1 MKPKLNRIGTN
12 AGLLAAALLLSTLH
26 CQLSTLFAQGTTFSY
41 QGRLSDNGSPAN
53 GNYDLTF
60 APFSVSSG
68 VGQLG
73 NTITNSPT
81 GVTNGLFTVTLD
93 FGAGVFTGPA
103 RWLEIGARTNGNGSF
118 TTLSPRQPLTP
129 TPYATFAAAAAT
141 TTSVGAGVAVK
152 SLNGLTDAV

>member
-1 MKPKLNRIGTN
+1 MNSMKQNTSGAFTLLQTEKNTSETEKPRTKTKIMKQKRNRVTTS
-12 AGLLAAALLLSTLH
+12 AGLFAAALLLSTFNF
-26 CQLSTLFAQGTTFSY
+26 QLSTLFAQGTAFSY

-60 APFSVSSG
+60 ALFSVSSG

-103 RWLEIGARTNGNGSF
+103 RWLEIGARTNGNGSL
-118 TTLSPRQPLTP
+118 TTLSP
-129 TPYATFAAAAAT
+129 
-141 TTSVGAGVAVK
+141 
-152 SLNGLTDAV
+152 

>member
-1 MKPKLNRIGTN
+1 
-12 AGLLAAALLLSTLH
+12 
-26 CQLSTLFAQGTTFSY
+26 
-41 QGRLSDNGSPAN
+41 
-53 GNYDLTF
+53 
-60 APFSVSSG
+60 
-68 VGQLG
+68 G

-152 SLNGLTDAV
+152 SLDGLTDAVTLSPGANVTLTTNGNGLTISSTGGAGVFSLNGT